1 MIVRTLSAAFLSLA
15 LAFPALAQ
23 TRYISDDLYVFMHSG
38 PSNQFR
44 IVGSVNAGT
53 KINQVEFNQENKYA
67 KIVLENGR
75 EGWVEAKYLNRSPGL
90 AAQLEQVKSQL
101 EKSQTA
107 LKQQQQDSG
116 AASAEQAEQID
127 AQQQQIEQLQLTN
140 DQLNEQLTQIS
151 QQNNAIQHE
160 LDTKDEAVQMQWFM
174 RGAGVAGIGLIL
186 GILLPMI
193 PRRKKRDNQWM

>member
-53 KINQVEFNQENKYA
+53 KINQVEYNQENKYA

-127 AQQQQIEQLQLTN
+127 SQQQQIEQLQLTN

>member
-15 LAFPALAQ
+15 LAFPAFAQ

>member
-1 MIVRTLSAAFLSLA
+1 VIVRTLSAAFLSLA
-15 LAFPALAQ
+15 LTFPALAQ

-67 KIVLENGR
+67 KIVLEGGR

-90 AAQLEQVKSQL
+90 ATQLEQIKSQL

-116 AASAEQAEQID
+116 AASAEQAEQIN

-151 QQNNAIQHE
+151 QQNNAIQNE

>member
-15 LAFPALAQ
+15 LTFPALAQ

-44 IVGSVNAGT
+44 IIGSVNAGT
-53 KINQVEFNQENKYA
+53 KINQVEYNQENKYA

-90 AAQLEQVKSQL
+90 AAQLEQVKDQL

-107 LKQQQQDSG
+107 LKQQQQESG

-127 AQQQQIEQLQLTN
+127 AQQQQIEQLQLSN

>member
-53 KINQVEFNQENKYA
+53 KINQVEYNQENKYA

>member
-90 AAQLEQVKSQL
+90 VAQLEQVKSQL
-101 EKSQTA
+101 EKAKLRLSSNSKTA
-107 LKQQQQDSG
+107 
-116 AASAEQAEQID
+116 
-127 AQQQQIEQLQLTN
+127 AQPLPNKLSKLMPSNSKLNNFSLLTIN
-140 DQLNEQLTQIS
+140 
-151 QQNNAIQHE
+151 
-160 LDTKDEAVQMQWFM
+160 
-174 RGAGVAGIGLIL
+174 
-186 GILLPMI
+186 
-193 PRRKKRDNQWM
+193 